1 MHSQQVRQV
10 PVFLGRRR
18 RSADDSESTG
28 LSSSSSAPLS
38 STEKEWKEWNA
49 TDAPEPTTQVIEF
62 TLDGQHERFIVAQ
75 EVKVDVYPQDPLFD
89 DYSLGPD
96 PVSSK
101 VDPVPSV
108 FDPVSSLGFS
118 GRGSQLETDDKA
130 DNDLR

>member
-10 PVFLGRRR
+10 PVFLGRRK
-18 RSADDSESTG
+18 RSSDDSESTG
-28 LSSSSSAPLS
+28 LSSSSSL
-38 STEKEWKEWNA
+38 TEKVGQLKEWNA

-62 TLDGQHERFIVAQ
+62 TLDGQHERLIVAQ

-96 PVSSK
+96 PVSSV
-101 VDPVPSV
+101 VDAVPSV
-108 FDPVSSLGFS
+108 GFT
-118 GRGSQLETDDKA
+118 GRGSHLETDDKA